1 MTRSREEIETELQR
15 TLVKGVRGPEA
26 AWAAA
31 TRLYDEIRDKAVEEH
46 IQAETACAGRVAETI
61 DGRDARRYRTLRQL
75 RKNVEGNTLAIVS
88 LPDVMILTEEDA
100 DSEVDALENSVQLE
114 TEGRESV

>member
-15 TLVKGVRGPEA
+15 ILVKGVRGPEA

-46 IQAETACAGRVAETI
+46 IQAVRACAERVVETI
-61 DGRDARRYRTLRQL
+61 HARDAGRYRTLRQL
-75 RKNVEGNTLAIVS
+75 RKTAEGDTLAIVS
-88 LPDVMILTEEDA
+88 LPDGTILTEEDA
-100 DSEVDALENSVQLE
+100 DREVDALENADPLE
-114 TEGRESV
+114 AEGHENV